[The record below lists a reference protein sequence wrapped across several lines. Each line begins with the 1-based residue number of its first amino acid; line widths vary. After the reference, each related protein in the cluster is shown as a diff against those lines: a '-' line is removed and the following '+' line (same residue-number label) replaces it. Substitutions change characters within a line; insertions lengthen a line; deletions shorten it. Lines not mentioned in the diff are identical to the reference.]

1 MSVMNE
7 EAALRREATPMNLL
21 IVDNEQTI
29 RETCAVVAVQCGM
42 KATGVAT
49 AEEALRSSSIPPWIF
64 CLRT

>member
-7 EAALRREATPMNLL
+7 EAALRREATPINLL

-49 AEEALRSSSIPPWIF
+49 AEVP
-64 CLRT
+64 